1 MFINADLGRI
11 HDLIASSPTLHASQV
26 FGNNGTDKL
35 SFLMDRIKIFY
46 QHFPAESV
54 NFKLMFYIKVEN
66 FETKENIFPREAI
79 TLIYDFDNIH
89 TIISSRSD
97 KCISFEVLEDGSCA
111 LSITDENDFHNDEE
125 LRKNY
130 IFYSLN
136 NKKEHF
142 YIGPFTDEVV
152 PLSPMITSNFCAPTY
167 RSLDDALKAYYIK
180 MARETTCKILQSIWH
195 KGVAGARLF
204 LNNKPEHIMRDSL
217 VQALNMTLKD
227 ADVRAE
233 QNTDD
238 TKPVDIKISWF
249 HSKATA
255 LIEIKWI
262 GTSLKIAPKDPKK
275 PFTIYDENRAREG
288 AKQLIEYIDNEFTS
302 SPERLPQAY
311 LVVFDARRKNLV
323 DPEAQ
328 INKDDA
334 FFYENHDIEYNPEY
348 YELGYFNKPYRFYLR
363 PRYSSL

>member
-11 HDLIASSPTLHASQV
+11 RDLIASSPTLHANQV
-26 FGNNGTDKL
+26 FGKNGTDKL

-54 NFKLMFYIKVEN
+54 SFNLMFCIKVEN
-66 FETKENIFPREAI
+66 FDNKEMIFQKGNF
-79 TLIYDFDNIH
+79 TLIYGFENIH
-89 TIISSRSD
+89 TIISSRTD
-97 KCISFEVLEDGSCA
+97 KCISFEVLDDGTCA
-111 LSITDENDFHNDEE
+111 LSITENNYLHNDET

-142 YIGPFTDEVV
+142 YIGSFTDEVV

-167 RSLDDALKAYYIK
+167 HSLDDALKTYYIK

-195 KGVAGARLF
+195 NGVAGARLF
-204 LNNKPEHIMRDSL
+204 LTNKPEHIMRNSL

-227 ADVRAE
+227 ADIRAE

-255 LIEIKWI
+255 LIEIKWL
-262 GTSLKIAPKDPKK
+262 GTSLKIAPKNPNK
-275 PFTIYDENRAREG
+275 PYTTYDENRAREG

-311 LVVFDARRKNLV
+311 LVVFDARRKNLI
-323 DPEAQ
+323 DPETQ
-328 INKDDA
+328 VSKDDA
-334 FFYENHDIEYNPEY
+334 FFYENHDIDYNLEY
-348 YELGYFNKPYRFYLR
+348 YELDYFNKPYRFYLR

>member
-26 FGNNGTDKL
+26 FGNIGTDKL

-54 NFKLMFYIKVEN
+54 NFKLMFYIKIEN
-66 FETKENIFPREAI
+66 FETKENIFPREAV

-89 TIISSRSD
+89 TIICSRSD

-142 YIGPFTDEVV
+142 YIGAFTDEVV

-167 RSLDDALKAYYIK
+167 RSLDDALKAY
-180 MARETTCKILQSIWH
+180 
-195 KGVAGARLF
+195 
-204 LNNKPEHIMRDSL
+204 
-217 VQALNMTLKD
+217 
-227 ADVRAE
+227 
-233 QNTDD
+233 
-238 TKPVDIKISWF
+238 
-249 HSKATA
+249 
-255 LIEIKWI
+255 
-262 GTSLKIAPKDPKK
+262 
-275 PFTIYDENRAREG
+275 
-288 AKQLIEYIDNEFTS
+288 
-302 SPERLPQAY
+302 
-311 LVVFDARRKNLV
+311 
-323 DPEAQ
+323 
-328 INKDDA
+328 
-334 FFYENHDIEYNPEY
+334 
-348 YELGYFNKPYRFYLR
+348 
-363 PRYSSL
+363 